1 VKRRLLK
8 YAAVAVTA
16 LAGVGAGTTIPNP
29 TTPGAKPQVIYVRN
43 TSALADSEV
52 KNAIP
57 AFQTAIDKDFEPL
70 WHVTAKLKFVSATYR
85 IPLTAQVIWIQD
97 KMDMPDALAYHGLE
111 GGVPFARIGYGVS
124 IAYGYSW
131 TVGFTHELWEMLADP
146 SINRTIQDPTGRI
159 WANETADA
167 VEAEKFGYNRLGANG
182 KPVLIS
188 DFITDAWY
196 GANTAQQYD
205 FTHSITRPY
214 QVLEGGYAQWW
225 DGINWNVIQGSHALR
240 FWAPS
245 SRGS

>member
-1 VKRRLLK
+1 VTRRLLK
-8 YAAVAVTA
+8 YAAVAAVA
-16 LAGVGAGTTIPNP
+16 LAGIGAGTTIPNSPAP
-29 TTPGAKPQVIYVRN
+29 TRSVQTIYVRN
-43 TSALADSEV
+43 ISSLKDSEV

-57 AFQTAIDKDFEPL
+57 AFQAATDKDFAPL
-70 WHVTAKLKFVSATYR
+70 WNVTAQLKFVTSDKV
-85 IPLTAQVIWIQD
+85 IPEHAQVIWIQNKID
-97 KMDMPDALAYHGLE
+97 VENALAYHYIE
-111 GGVPFARIGYGVS
+111 GGIPYARIGYGVS

-146 SINRTIQDPTGRI
+146 SINRTIQDPSGKI

-167 VEAEKFGYNRLGANG
+167 VEAEKFGYNRPGADG

-196 GANTAQQYD
+196 GANTAQPYD
-205 FTHSITRPY
+205 FTHSVTQPF

-225 DGINWNVIQGSHALR
+225 DGINWNIIEGKHPLK